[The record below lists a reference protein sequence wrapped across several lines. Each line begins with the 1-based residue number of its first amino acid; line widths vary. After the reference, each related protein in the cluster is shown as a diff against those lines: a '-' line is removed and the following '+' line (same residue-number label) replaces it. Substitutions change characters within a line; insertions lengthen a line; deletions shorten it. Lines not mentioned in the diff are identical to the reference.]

1 MKEAIMALDG
11 GGSNLRIL
19 VIDAKT
25 NDVLFYFSID
35 TGTNLSTVANQ
46 KQALTNIKKLI
57 IEGYDNISNEY
68 ILSAVG
74 LSSAGTEIPEHK
86 LKLEETLENTINYM
100 KLLYPNIAK
109 KPPFTCVTNDI
120 DILLHSSDMA
130 LVAGTGTVAAVKFKD
145 VKPYDNT
152 YEEPEEIIYKI
163 DGKGPHLGDKGSGF
177 WIGKKVLTAV
187 SEIENL
193 GGFINRNG
201 EFIELQDSPLRE
213 LVWEKLYKAKG
224 ITSKADSEKFVN
236 SYINTSFETNDELY
250 LPMVYS
256 ATTNGTNV
264 FDRAS
269 VGKLFSAIADEAAYA
284 GDEAANDIL
293 KQASVELFK
302 NIHVAYKKGNFE
314 NKENCNLLLSG
325 SVLVH
330 SDIIRTFLE
339 STIKE
344 YYPNV
349 NIKINNEKPVWS
361 TIRYLQKELDK
372 KQDKGLDER

>member
-1 MKEAIMALDG
+1 MKKAIMALDG

-19 VIDAKT
+19 VTDSET
-25 NDVLFYFSID
+25 NGVLFYGSLD

-46 KQALTNIKKLI
+46 EEALSNIQKLI
-57 IEGYDNISNEY
+57 LEGYANISNKY
-68 ILSAVG
+68 TLSAVG

-86 LKLEETLENTINYM
+86 KKLEETLNETIESM
-100 KLLYPNIAK
+100 KATYPNIATN
-109 KPPFTCVTNDI
+109 PPFTCVTNDI

-152 YEEPEEIIYKI
+152 YDIPNDTIYKI

-201 EFIELQDSPLRE
+201 EFIEVEDSPLKE
-213 LVWEKLYKAKG
+213 LVWEKLYKANG
-224 ITSKADSEKFVN
+224 INSKTDSEKFV
-236 SYINTSFETNDELY
+236 SSFVNPTTDELY

-256 ATTNGTNV
+256 ATRNGKSV

-314 NKENCNLLLSG
+314 NKENCDLLLSG

-344 YYPNV
+344 YYPNI
-349 NIKINNEKPVWS
+349 NIKVNDEKPVWS

-372 KQDKGLDER
+372 RNNKSIEER

>member
-1 MKEAIMALDG
+1 MKKAIMALDG

-19 VIDAKT
+19 VADAET
-25 NDVLFYFSID
+25 NDILYYNSIN

-46 KQALTNIKKLI
+46 EEALENIKNLI
-57 IEGYDNISNEY
+57 LSGYSNIDNNY
-68 ILSAVG
+68 YLSAVG

-86 LKLEETLENTINYM
+86 KKLEETLTNTINHM
-100 KLLYPNIAK
+100 KNTYPNIAK
-109 KPPFTCVTNDI
+109 HPPFTCVTNDI
-120 DILLHSSDMA
+120 DILLHSADMA

-145 VKPYDNT
+145 VQPYDNT
-152 YEEPEEIIYKI
+152 NIEPEDTIYKI

-177 WIGKKVLTAV
+177 WIGKEVLTKV

-201 EFIELQDSPLRE
+201 DFIEVEDSPLRE
-213 LVWEKLYKAKG
+213 LVWEKLYKTNG
-224 ITSKADSEKFVN
+224 ITSKTDTEKFVK
-236 SYINTSFETNDELY
+236 SFVNTSNDELY

-256 ATTNGTNV
+256 ATKNGKNV

-269 VGKLFSAIADEAAYA
+269 VGKLFSSIADEAAYS

-293 KQASVELFK
+293 KSASIELFK
-302 NIHVAYKKGNFE
+302 NVLVAYKKGNFE
-314 NKENCNLLLSG
+314 NKENCDLLLSG

-349 NIKINNEKPVWS
+349 NVKVNNEEPVWS

-372 KQDKGLDER
+372 KNNKFIEER